1 MWPCHPDFR
10 LPVPRTARINVLCPQ
25 VCGLCSSG
33 PGSRCPPYVMCP
45 PICSTPLWVSLLF
58 AAVLSLT
65 SYYVYH
71 MCETAY
77 LLTCIPYIP
86 YKHMVRVYACVN
98 VYLYVCLPTCLS
110 VYRPHR
116 YEAISFAPHQTPST
130 QVGAQH
136 VAETPLMDRGGETE
150 LHRPSHGAHL
160 HWVQSAL

>member
-1 MWPCHPDFR
+1 MPPSLWSLFERPRKPMPTLRNVSAHLLYPLVGFTSLCCSFIPD
-10 LPVPRTARINVLCPQ
+10 VILCI
-25 VCGLCSSG
+25 
-33 PGSRCPPYVMCP
+33 PY
-45 PICSTPLWVSLLF
+45 
-58 AAVLSLT
+58 T
-65 SYYVYH
+65 S

-98 VYLYVCLPTCLS
+98 VYLCVCLPTCLS